1 MKFSLDL
8 NRAIY
13 NTKGTSVANQREN
26 VIFSPLSVAVA
37 LSLVLLGSAGRT
49 FDEVSRVLGLE
60 SGVDISQ
67 HSEIVHQ
74 TFGQLLDFANYRI
87 EGSNKPRVDSASG
100 VFVQVHIQCFI
111 SIILDNYIKIYTQCN
126 EISKSNPL
134 SKSIKNIF
142 ISIYLKHIYVYTH
155 TKY

>member
-8 NRAIY
+8 NKAIY
-13 NTKGTSVANQREN
+13 NTKDTSMANHREN

-49 FDEVSRVLGLE
+49 FNEVSHVLGLE

-74 TFGQLLDFANYRI
+74 TFGQLLDIANFRI

-111 SIILDNYIKIYTQCN
+111 SIILDNYIKILY
-126 EISKSNPL
+126 P
-134 SKSIKNIF
+134 
-142 ISIYLKHIYVYTH
+142 V
-155 TKY
+155 